1 MFSFVPVKKLK
12 AVYKF
17 INRCL
22 FTNSKLM
29 NAFQIIEYNTSTAYQ
44 NIKIQFHIKEVT
56 SVLHKRFK

>member
-1 MFSFVPVKKLK
+1 MFILVKKLK

-29 NAFQIIEYNTSTAYQ
+29 NTFQINEYISNYWIQYKYGLLEYQ
-44 NIKIQFHIKEVT
+44 NTISYKSGNKCST
-56 SVLHKRFK
+56 